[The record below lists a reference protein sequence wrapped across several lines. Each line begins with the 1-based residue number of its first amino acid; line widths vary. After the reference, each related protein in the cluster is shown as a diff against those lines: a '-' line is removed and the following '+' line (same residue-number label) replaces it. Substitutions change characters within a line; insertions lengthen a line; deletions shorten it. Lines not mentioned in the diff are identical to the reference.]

1 MRNEIWTETASFE
14 YDHNIDYVLKRWS
27 EKEALRFI
35 DKVESILYDIKKGT
49 VEYPLTE
56 KDDVRKCVVTKQ
68 ITLFYEIDMD
78 NNLVLLSFWN
88 NYQDTE
94 RLEF

>member
-1 MRNEIWTETASFE
+1 MRKEIWTETASFE
-14 YDHNIDYVLKRWS
+14 YEQNIDYVLQRWS

-35 DKVESILYDIKKGT
+35 NKVESIIYDLKKET
-49 VEYPLTE
+49 IEYPLTE
-56 KDDVRKCVVTKQ
+56 RENIRKCVITKQ
-68 ITLFYEIDMD
+68 ITLFYEIDSN

-94 RLEF
+94 KLEL

>member
-1 MRNEIWTETASFE
+1 MRKEIWTETASFE
-14 YDHNIDYVLKRWS
+14 YEQNIDYLLKRWT

-35 DKVESILYDIKKGT
+35 EKVESILYDLKK
-49 VEYPLTE
+49 EIIDYPLTE
-56 KDDVRKCVVTKQ
+56 KGNVRKCVVAKQ
-68 ITLFYEIDMD
+68 ITLFYEIDTS

>member
-1 MRNEIWTETASFE
+1 MRKEIWTETASFE
-14 YDHNIDYVLKRWS
+14 YEQNIDYVLKRWS

-35 DKVESILYDIKKGT
+35 DKVESILYDLKKEI

-56 KDDVRKCVVTKQ
+56 KGNVRKCVVIKQ
-68 ITLFYEIDMD
+68 ITLFYEIDAD